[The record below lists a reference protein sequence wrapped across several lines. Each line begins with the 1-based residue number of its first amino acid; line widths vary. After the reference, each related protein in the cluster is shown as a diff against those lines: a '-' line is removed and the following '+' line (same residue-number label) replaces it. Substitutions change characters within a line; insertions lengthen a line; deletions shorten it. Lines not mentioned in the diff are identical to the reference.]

1 MTTAHRPTWRAAQGG
16 TNQGGNRVIV
26 PSRQYSSKD
35 LPGQLVMKER
45 TFGQGSEGEIGER
58 DFRAD
63 LRQREETFQE
73 QRAQGVERP
82 TTDGVVNKLLAART
96 YEEWQRMELQEEREK
111 GRKFLEE
118 SNH

>member
-1 MTTAHRPTWRAAQGG
+1 M
-16 TNQGGNRVIV
+16 
-26 PSRQYSSKD
+26 
-35 LPGQLVMKER
+35 
-45 TFGQGSEGEIGER
+45 
-58 DFRAD
+58 
-63 LRQREETFQE
+63 
-73 QRAQGVERP
+73 ERP